1 MTLVFVGEDVE
12 QFWVLAS
19 GKKKFRF
26 VTQNVHGLLGMT
38 HDVFDDLLLRF
49 RSEKEAEDDVF
60 DDLLLRFRSEKE
72 AEDFAARNFAGAS
85 KAVAA
90 SVPRLLKVKL
100 L

>member
-1 MTLVFVGEDVE
+1 VTLVFVGEDVE

-38 HDVFDDLLLRF
+38 HDVFN
-49 RSEKEAEDDVF
+49 
-60 DDLLLRFRSEKE
+60 DLLLRFRSEKE